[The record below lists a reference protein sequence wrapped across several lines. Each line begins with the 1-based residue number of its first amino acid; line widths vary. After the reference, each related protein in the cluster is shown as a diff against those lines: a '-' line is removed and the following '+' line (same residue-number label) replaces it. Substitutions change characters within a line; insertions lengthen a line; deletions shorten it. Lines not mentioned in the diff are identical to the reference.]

1 MIVAFP
7 YSLIDQ
13 DLALT
18 LAGWIRELGQN
29 KDHTCLI
36 IRDKRCNPRKDE
48 QIRKELEQTFVEVET
63 ITAPAEIDGWPQ
75 GPNHLFQTAARHI
88 QFNQQ
93 TPWIWL
99 EADCVVLKPDWIDR
113 LMNEYNEKRKPFLGD
128 FVHVPNVPDHMS
140 GIAVYPGI
148 VVNYAGNTLITQTV
162 AWDVAGADQILPNMA
177 TTKLI
182 QHKWKHPPL
191 ENQSQVDNLLG
202 QLGDD
207 CVLFHADKS
216 GSLIRLLRERRAADT
231 LPLPAK
237 QNDSSAVTDAGK
249 STCSIFIKSYKKDEE
264 WLTYCLRSIERFCS
278 GFTGIEIVVPS
289 NDCFQSSFDLAKFR
303 WHIKPEY
310 GDDGYLSQEL
320 FKLNADSFTDSGNI
334 LFTDSDTIFT
344 RSVTPETYLRDRKP
358 IWMITPIEQAHPDQQ
373 HTWRKVMRK
382 FMGEEPEYEY
392 MRRQGQVIP
401 RWLLQGL
408 REFCQTKHAMSVEQY
423 VMSQPYKE
431 YSEFNCLGFYAWKFH
446 RDKFHWIDTS
456 KVPESEW
463 PELTVDQR
471 WSHNPIPKEEWD
483 KILSGDEDRRHET
496 TILSPVTGIDRETS
510 PSQTACTVKSATFGS
525 DELQTKLAAEKPL
538 PEPWKDKE
546 QSKLEIK
553 RCAAVMKMFC
563 TAPIYTKY
571 VRDQLREAGVA
582 KVIK

>member
-1 MIVAFP
+1 MIVCFP

-36 IRDKRCNPRKDE
+36 IRDKRCNPGKDE
-48 QIRKELEQTFVEVET
+48 QIRKELEQTFVQIET

-88 QFNQQ
+88 QFDQQ
-93 TPWIWL
+93 SPWIWL
-99 EADCVVLKPDWIDR
+99 EADCVVLNPDWIDR

-148 VVNYAGNTLITQTV
+148 VVNYAGNTLITQAV

-202 QLGDD
+202 QLGED

-216 GSLIRLLRERRAADT
+216 GSLIRLLRERRAAAA
-231 LPLPAK
+231 LPLPIK
-237 QNDSSAVTDAGK
+237 QNDSSAAIDAGK
-249 STCSIFIKSYKKDEE
+249 ATCDIFIKSYKKDEE

-289 NDCFQSSFDLAKFR
+289 NDCFQSSFDLEKCH
-303 WHIKPEY
+303 WHIRPEY
-310 GDDGYLSQEL
+310 GNDGYLSQQV
-320 FKLNADSFTDSGNI
+320 FKLNADTFTNADYI
-334 LFTDSDTIFT
+334 LFIDSDTMFT
-344 RSVTPETYLRDRKP
+344 RPVTPKTYFKDGK
-358 IWMITPIEQAHPDQQ
+358 IVWIITPYSETQTPWEPITE
-373 HTWRKVMRK
+373 K
-382 FMGEEPEYEY
+382 FLKMPVEYET
-392 MRRQGQVIP
+392 MRRHPIVVP
-401 RWLLQGL
+401 RWLLAEVQ
-408 REFCQTKHAMSVEQY
+408 EFCQRAHNMSIADY
-423 VMSQPYKE
+423 VMSQPAKE
-431 YSEFNCLGFYAWKFH
+431 FSEFNVLGAHAYQFH
-446 RDKFHWIDTS
+446 RDKFHWVDTS
-456 KVPESEW
+456 KVPENEW
-463 PELTVDQR
+463 PELTVNQE
-471 WSHNPIPKEEWD
+471 WSHNPI
-483 KILSGDEDRRHET
+483 DEDRRAKLEN
-496 TILSPVTGIDRETS
+496 ILSGAANQRSGKDGTTLQS
-510 PSQTACTVKSATFGS
+510 PAPAPLSYSVKSQTFGS
-525 DELQTKLAAEKPL
+525 DELQAQLAAKKPL

-553 RCAAVMKMFC
+553 RCATVMKMFC